1 MPHACNVPVRL
12 YLQLSVGVGLMTVV
26 RSDVLLKPYSIIV
39 EDPIRRPLC
48 CDDRYG
54 RPVGMGNM
62 MPTMFTLLRSV
73 LVSLPAVRF

>member
-1 MPHACNVPVRL
+1 
-12 YLQLSVGVGLMTVV
+12 MTVV

-48 CDDRYG
+48 CDGRYG

-62 MPTMFTLLRSV
+62 MPTMFLATLLRSV